1 MSSTT
6 FEKLLGRTLGIG
18 VTVSTSLLAI
28 GLMLSLVTPGRSA
41 DLLLDAGLLLL
52 MATPMARVLLSCA
65 EYVRERDWFFAV
77 NALGV
82 LVVLAVTVWT
92 AWQQ

>member
-1 MSSTT
+1 MSTVA
-6 FEKLLGRTLGIG
+6 FERLLGRTLGVG
-18 VTVSTSLLAI
+18 VALSTALLAI
-28 GLMLSLVTPGRSA
+28 GLTLSLVLPGRHA
-41 DLLLDAGLLLL
+41 DVLLDAGLLLL
-52 MATPMARVLLSCA
+52 MATPMTRVLLSCA

-92 AWQQ
+92 AWRQ